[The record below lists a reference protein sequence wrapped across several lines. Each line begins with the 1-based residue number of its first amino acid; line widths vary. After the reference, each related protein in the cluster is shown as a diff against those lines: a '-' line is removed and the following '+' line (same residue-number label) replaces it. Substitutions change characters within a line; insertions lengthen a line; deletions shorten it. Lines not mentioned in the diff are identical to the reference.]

1 MIFSLLFFV
10 IFYPVFIFLFFN
22 NFSVFSQ
29 IYSFLIKKWYFDLI
43 YNNIFGY
50 GLLNFFYI
58 IPFKLVDRG
67 FIELIGPLGIVRSL
81 NILSLIASR
90 IQTGFIYNY
99 IFMVILGV
107 LLLFYLI
114 FIITDFYSF
123 PLIISF
129 LGVFIFLQLKQWV

>member
-43 YNNIFGY
+43 YNNIFSY

-90 IQTGFIYNY
+90 VQTGFIYNY
-99 IFMVILGV
+99 IFTVILGV